1 MTIFRKGYEVVE
13 RIGNA
18 HYVVKSTATDT
29 SYLIS
34 KYRESENGVPL
45 YNLDI
50 DFVYCKNAYEGYYE
64 TVIGN
69 HNNGVP
75 FRMQD
80 GVREYDGVKS
90 NFKAIVKELYARD
103 ELIKQR
109 KEQK

>member
-1 MTIFRKGYEVVE
+1 MAIFRKGYEVVE

-34 KYRESENGVPL
+34 KYGESENGVPL

-50 DFVYCKNAYEGYYE
+50 CKNAYEGYYE

-80 GVREYDGVKS
+80 GVKEYDGVKS

-103 ELIKQR
+103 ELIKSR